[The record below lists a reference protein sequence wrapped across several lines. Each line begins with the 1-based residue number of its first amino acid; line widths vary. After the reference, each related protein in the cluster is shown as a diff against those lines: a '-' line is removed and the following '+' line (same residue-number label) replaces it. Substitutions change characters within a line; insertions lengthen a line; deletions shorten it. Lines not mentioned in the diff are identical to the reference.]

1 MGIKVIK
8 DFQEDDQ
15 ITLKLEYED
24 CRDISDRK
32 FVISFVKNIKEAP
45 LLNTEYTAST
55 NNHPNDTLETGKI
68 NLVIDTSVLDPGIYY
83 YSVVSM
89 SAFSGEEVSTIA
101 RSGLNGVDTVECK
114 RKFYTTTSGGEG

>member
-8 DFQEDDQ
+8 DFQENDS

-24 CRDISDRK
+24 CRDITDRK
-32 FVISFVKNIKEAP
+32 FVVSFTKNFKEAP
-45 LLNTEYTAST
+45 LLNAVFIAET
-55 NNHPNDTLETGKI
+55 NNHINDELNQGKI
-68 NLVIDTSVLDPGIYY
+68 NLVINTNVLEPAIYY

-89 SAFSGEEVSTIA
+89 AAINDSEISTIA

-114 RKFYTTTSGGEG
+114 RAFYTLSA